1 MGDALVWAQFGPW
14 GLVSVFVMMV
24 FLGGLVPRWIHN
36 QRVKDRDEE
45 IKLLRAMIDKRD
57 EQFDKLVK
65 QNELSIRLLE
75 DIKAVSRDPRRGTPS
90 R

>member
-1 MGDALVWAQFGPW
+1 MDLDPAVWANLGPW

-24 FLGGLVPRWIHN
+24 LFGYLIPRSFHN

-57 EQFDKLVK
+57 EQFNKLVE
-65 QNELSIRLLE
+65 QNELTVRLLE
-75 DIKAVSRDPRRGTPS
+75 DIKTLSKERRGAPQ
-90 R
+90 

>member
-1 MGDALVWAQFGPW
+1 MWTQLAQVGPW

-45 IKLLRAMIDKRD
+45 IKLLRAMIDRRD
-57 EQFDKLVK
+57 DQFEKLVK
-65 QNELSIRLLE
+65 QNELTIRLLE
-75 DIKAVSRDPRRGTPS
+75 DIKAVSRDPRRGVQ